1 MGYYTAIHEIWS
13 RLGDS
18 YSEYENFKH
27 WTDDQVRE
35 ICQKNYN
42 SVLHGLQT
50 KYAYHRVM
58 QYTPES
64 QRPTFQ
70 VVSSPDRTQDKQ
82 VQTRPQMVCK
92 QWTQAQL
99 VGTLFHHQLS
109 PVGP

>member
-1 MGYYTAIHEIWS
+1 MKYGAGQATRIQNMKTLSI
-13 RLGDS
+13 G
-18 YSEYENFKH
+18 
-27 WTDDQVRE
+27 QVRE

-64 QRPTFQ
+64 QRPTLQ

-82 VQTRPQMVCK
+82 VQTRPHMVCK

-109 PVGP
+109 TMGP